1 MYRIATGSTQIN
13 AQKVGCKM
21 SKTTP
26 KNHAPDGPTKARTG
40 RSGVPG
46 GLYTIQPWTVRRS
59 PPDGPVVQNQP
70 FSGRRKQPR
79 IHQNFTK
86 TGPKLIQT
94 SRKFA
99 WVFLDLS

>member
-1 MYRIATGSTQIN
+1 MADCLPFNRGLSA
-13 AQKVGCKM
+13 VE
-21 SKTTP
+21 P
-26 KNHAPDGPTKARTG
+26 PDGLVNAWQQ
-40 RSGVPG
+40 
-46 GLYTIQPWTVRRS
+46 GLKISTLGFELRTVRRS

-99 WVFLDLS
+99 WVFLDLSQS